1 MGPILLAQSSASLA
15 SQWESQLQ
23 RQPEQIDVR
32 ANLIR
37 EYFRLSRQDPAAEE
51 PRVRHIL
58 WMVRYQPAAPV
69 LGEPVAT
76 GGDPGEMYDSV
87 AKAWLLQVGKPDV
100 SPQVLSNAAN
110 FFRPREPQ
118 RSVELLQKAR
128 TLDPK
133 NPKWTGMLGETL
145 AMQIAGGTALNQ
157 NGLPNGVDASKTD
170 SPEAARIMAMLL
182 ASKDADLIAA
192 TAGGLQMRVA
202 ISPSIAG
209 HKAEIGALAEQLLR
223 RGQSLDTQNPKWHR
237 LLAQFYAHQA
247 ERATGDRR
255 TAYLRQSMAEFDAV
269 AAADPQTA
277 TACPPWRYAR
287 IAVAAG
293 QLDKAEA
300 AAHLCLAQISKA
312 SFQDD
317 GIHESNLI
325 LGRVALRRGDLKSAG
340 VYLLAATRVQ
350 GKGPLSSFG
359 PNMMLARELLEKGE
373 RDVVLE
379 YFRLCGAFWSYD
391 LGQLARWTQ
400 QVKAGEMPDFGA
412 NVVY

>member
-1 MGPILLAQSSASLA
+1 VTVVTKKACGILVPFLMGPILLAQSSASLA

-87 AKAWLLQVGKPDV
+87 AKAWLVQVGKPDV

-133 NPKWTGMLGETL
+133 NPKWTGMLGDML

-157 NGLPNGVDASKTD
+157 NGLPNGVDASKID

-269 AAADPQTA
+269 AAADSVARQT
-277 TACPPWRYAR
+277 PPMP
-287 IAVAAG
+287 
-293 QLDKAEA
+293 D
-300 AAHLCLAQISKA
+300 
-312 SFQDD
+312 
-317 GIHESNLI
+317 N
-325 LGRVALRRGDLKSAG
+325 LGRLPPLQASCHRFQNHFLHFHLPRHFRGCNLSLGYYHPFSISSAPERTFH
-340 VYLLAATRVQ
+340 VLMEPDNSLLITDCA
-350 GKGPLSSFG
+350 K
-359 PNMMLARELLEKGE
+359 
-373 RDVVLE
+373 
-379 YFRLCGAFWSYD
+379 
-391 LGQLARWTQ
+391 
-400 QVKAGEMPDFGA
+400 
-412 NVVY
+412 